1 MGLFGKNAGA
11 GQDGARHWT
20 NVIKNSG
27 PGGLLLWRQPEED
40 FNTDSTLVVMPG
52 ESAVFVSQGTIEQVF
67 ESGTYQLSTQN
78 YPFITRLRSILTGGV
93 STFHCAVYFVRKA
106 DSREIRWGTATPIQV
121 RDKVWG
127 IYTSARARGAYRVR
141 IEDPAVFLEKLTGG
155 NIPFQFQE
163 QLEDYFSRE
172 FQSKIKSAISR
183 FLNSRQE
190 ELIGIDAFLD
200 ELSREIT
207 PYIDETLAEYGLK
220 CVNFSL
226 AGLDIDTGKYDA
238 IDQSQIDSI
247 RREKLAR
254 GDKAAMDVLRSG
266 WERQKAADILGDLA
280 RNSGSA
286 GIAAGA
292 GMSMGMGMAAAN
304 ALGAM
309 AGPLFSA
316 AAAGSPASPA
326 ADAAPSAVLSPEK
339 TAPAG
344 SADPVEALGKLKKLL
359 DARLIEQSEYDE
371 KKKEILSRL

>member
-1 MGLFGKNAGA
+1 MGLFGKNTGA

-78 YPFITRLRSILTGGV
+78 YPFITRLRGILTGGV

-183 FLNSRQE
+183 FLNNRQE

-200 ELSREIT
+200 ELSGEIT

-220 CVNFSL
+220 CANFSL

-254 GDKAAMDVLRSG
+254 GDKAAMDVLGGG

-280 RNSGSA
+280 RNSGSS

-292 GMSMGMGMAAAN
+292 GMSMGMGMAAGN

-309 AGPLFSA
+309 AGQLFSA
-316 AAAGSPASPA
+316 AVP
-326 ADAAPSAVLSPEK
+326 SPEE
-339 TAPAG
+339 TSPAG

-359 DARLIEQSEYDE
+359 DAGLIEQSEYDE

>member
-200 ELSREIT
+200 ELSGKIT

-254 GDKAAMDVLRSG
+254 GDKAAMDVLGGG

-280 RNSGSA
+280 RNSGSS

-292 GMSMGMGMAAAN
+292 GMSMGMGMAAGN

-309 AGPLFSA
+309 AGQLFSA

-326 ADAAPSAVLSPEK
+326 ADAAPSAVPSPEK

>member
-1 MGLFGKNAGA
+1 MGLFRKSAGA

-40 FNTDSTLVVMPG
+40 FNTGSTLVVMPG
-52 ESAVFVSQGTIEQVF
+52 ESAVFVSQGKIEQVF

-78 YPFITRLRSILTGGV
+78 YPFITRLRSVLTGGV
-93 STFHCAVYFVRKA
+93 SVFHCAVYFVRKA
-106 DSREIRWGTATPIQV
+106 DSQEIRWGTATPIQV

-141 IEDPAVFLEKLTGG
+141 IEEPAVFLEKLIGS
-155 NIPFQFQE
+155 NIPFQFEE
-163 QLEDYFSRE
+163 QLEQYFSRE
-172 FQSKIKSAISR
+172 FQSKIKSAISK

-200 ELSREIT
+200 ELSGQIT

-247 RREKLAR
+247 RKEKLAH
-254 GDKAAMDVLRSG
+254 GDKAAMDILGSG
-266 WERQKAADILGDLA
+266 WDRQKAVDILGDLA
-280 RNSGSA
+280 RNPGSPGTA
-286 GIAAGA
+286 IGS
-292 GMSMGMGMAAAN
+292 GMSMGMAAGN
-304 ALGAM
+304 VLGAM
-309 AGPLFSA
+309 AGQLFSSA
-316 AAAGSPASPA
+316 ADSTASAAPA
-326 ADAAPSAVLSPEK
+326 AD
-339 TAPAG
+339 TA
-344 SADPVEALGKLKKLL
+344 SSENRLL
-359 DARLIEQSEYDE
+359 PPPR
-371 KKKEILSRL
+371 

>member
-1 MGLFGKNAGA
+1 
-11 GQDGARHWT
+11 
-20 NVIKNSG
+20 
-27 PGGLLLWRQPEED
+27 
-40 FNTDSTLVVMPG
+40 MPG

-141 IEDPAVFLEKLTGG
+141 VEDPAVFLEKLTGG

-163 QLEDYFSRE
+163 QPEDYFSRE

-200 ELSREIT
+200 ELSGEIT

-254 GDKAAMDVLRSG
+254 GDKAAMDVLGSG

-280 RNSGSA
+280 RNSGSS
-286 GIAAGA
+286 GTAAGA
-292 GMSMGMGMAAAN
+292 GMSMGMGMAAGN
-304 ALGAM
+304 TLGAM
-309 AGPLFSA
+309 AGQLFSA
-316 AAAGSPASPA
+316 AVP
-326 ADAAPSAVLSPEK
+326 SPEE
-339 TAPAG
+339 TSPAG

-359 DARLIEQSEYDE
+359 DAGLIEQSEYDE

>member
-200 ELSREIT
+200 ELSGKIT

-254 GDKAAMDVLRSG
+254 GDKAAMDVLGGG

-280 RNSGSA
+280 RNSGSS

-292 GMSMGMGMAAAN
+292 GMSMGMGMAAGN

-309 AGPLFSA
+309 AGQLFSA

-326 ADAAPSAVLSPEK
+326 ADAAPSAVPSPEK

-359 DARLIEQSEYDE
+359 DAGLIEQSEYDE

>member
-1 MGLFGKNAGA
+1 MGLFGKNTGA

-200 ELSREIT
+200 ELSGKIT

-254 GDKAAMDVLRSG
+254 GDKAAMDVLGGG

-280 RNSGSA
+280 RNSGSS

-292 GMSMGMGMAAAN
+292 GMSMGMGMAAGN
-304 ALGAM
+304 ALRAM
-309 AGPLFSA
+309 AGQLFSA

-326 ADAAPSAVLSPEK
+326 ADAAPSAVPSPEK

-359 DARLIEQSEYDE
+359 DAGLIEQSEYDE

>member
-1 MGLFGKNAGA
+1 MGLFGKNTGA

-200 ELSREIT
+200 ELSGKIT

-220 CVNFSL
+220 CVTFSL

-254 GDKAAMDVLRSG
+254 GDKAAMDVLGGG

-280 RNSGSA
+280 RNSGSS

-292 GMSMGMGMAAAN
+292 GMSMGMGMAAGN

-309 AGPLFSA
+309 AGQLFSA

-326 ADAAPSAVLSPEK
+326 ADAAPSAVPSPEK

-359 DARLIEQSEYDE
+359 DAGLIEQSEYDE

>member
-1 MGLFGKNAGA
+1 MGLFGKNTGA

-200 ELSREIT
+200 ELSGEIT

-226 AGLDIDTGKYDA
+226 ARLDIDTGKYDA

-254 GDKAAMDVLRSG
+254 GDKAAMDVLGGG

-280 RNSGSA
+280 RNSGSS

-292 GMSMGMGMAAAN
+292 GMSMGMGMAAGN

-309 AGPLFSA
+309 AGQLFSA

-326 ADAAPSAVLSPEK
+326 ADAAPSAVPSPEK

-359 DARLIEQSEYDE
+359 DAGLIEQSEYDE
-371 KKKEILSRL
+371 KKLEILSRL

>member
-1 MGLFGKNAGA
+1 MGLFRKSAGA

-40 FNTDSTLVVMPG
+40 FNTGSTLVVMPG
-52 ESAVFVSQGTIEQVF
+52 ESAVFVSQGKIEQVF

-78 YPFITRLRSILTGGV
+78 YPFITRLRSVLTGGV
-93 STFHCAVYFVRKA
+93 SVFHCAVYFVRKA
-106 DSREIRWGTATPIQV
+106 DSQEIRWGTATPIQV

-141 IEDPAVFLEKLTGG
+141 IEEPAVFLEKLIGS
-155 NIPFQFQE
+155 NIPFQFEE
-163 QLEDYFSRE
+163 QLEQYFSRE
-172 FQSKIKSAISR
+172 FQSKIKSAISK

-200 ELSREIT
+200 ELSGQIT

-247 RREKLAR
+247 RKEKLAH
-254 GDKAAMDVLRSG
+254 GDKAAMDILGSG
-266 WERQKAADILGDLA
+266 WDRQKAVDILGDLA
-280 RNSGSA
+280 RNPSSPGTAIGSG
-286 GIAAGA
+286 
-292 GMSMGMGMAAAN
+292 MGMGMAAGN
-304 ALGAM
+304 VLGAM
-309 AGPLFSA
+309 AGQLFSSPA
-316 AAAGSPASPA
+316 AADTHSASSAPA
-326 ADAAPSAVLSPEK
+326 ADAASSEEP
-339 TAPAG
+339 APAPA
-344 SADPVEALGKLKKLL
+344 ADPIEALGTLKKLL
-359 DARLIEQSEYDE
+359 DAGLIEQGEYDE

>member
-1 MGLFGKNAGA
+1 MGLFRKSAGA

-40 FNTDSTLVVMPG
+40 FNTGSTLVVMPG
-52 ESAVFVSQGTIEQVF
+52 ESAVFVSQGKIEQVF

-78 YPFITRLRSILTGGV
+78 YPFITRLRSVLTGGV
-93 STFHCAVYFVRKA
+93 SVFHCAVYFVRKA
-106 DSREIRWGTATPIQV
+106 DSQEIRWGTATPIQV

-141 IEDPAVFLEKLTGG
+141 IEEPAVFLEKLIGS
-155 NIPFQFQE
+155 NIPFQFEE
-163 QLEDYFSRE
+163 QLEQYFSRE
-172 FQSKIKSAISR
+172 FQSKIKSAISK

-200 ELSREIT
+200 ELSGQIT

-247 RREKLAR
+247 RKEKLAH
-254 GDKAAMDVLRSG
+254 GDKAAMDILGSG
-266 WERQKAADILGDLA
+266 WDRQKTVDILGDLA
-280 RNSGSA
+280 RNPGSPGTAIGSG
-286 GIAAGA
+286 
-292 GMSMGMGMAAAN
+292 MGMGMAAGN
-304 ALGAM
+304 VLGAM
-309 AGPLFSA
+309 AGQLFSSATA
-316 AAAGSPASPA
+316 ADAIPPPPGTA
-326 ADAAPSAVLSPEK
+326 ADAASSEEP
-339 TAPAG
+339 APAPA
-344 SADPVEALGKLKKLL
+344 ADPIEALGTLKKLL
-359 DARLIEQSEYDE
+359 DAGLIEQGEYDE

>member
-1 MGLFGKNAGA
+1 MGLFGKNTGA

-200 ELSREIT
+200 ELSGKIT

-254 GDKAAMDVLRSG
+254 GDKAAMDVLGGG

-280 RNSGSA
+280 RNSGSS

-292 GMSMGMGMAAAN
+292 GMSMGMGMAAGN

-309 AGPLFSA
+309 AGQLFSA

-326 ADAAPSAVLSPEK
+326 ADAAPSAVPSPEK

>member
-1 MGLFGKNAGA
+1 MGLFGKNTGA

-200 ELSREIT
+200 ELSGKIT

-254 GDKAAMDVLRSG
+254 GDKAAMDVLGGG

-280 RNSGSA
+280 RNSGSS

-292 GMSMGMGMAAAN
+292 GMSMGMGMAAGN

-309 AGPLFSA
+309 AGQLFSA

-326 ADAAPSAVLSPEK
+326 ADAAPSAVPSPEK

-359 DARLIEQSEYDE
+359 DAGLIEQSEYDE